1 MLDFP
6 RPKRPSLTVDLAPL
20 IDVVF
25 LLLVFFILTSSFRPP
40 SLPLEL
46 PGVANTSLAPVEPIT
61 VSLDAT
67 GRIAVNGHEVSE
79 MEFGPYLAQALAGEE
94 SRAVHFRGDR
104 AVAYGR
110 FLQLM
115 QAARA
120 AGAVRLHLVHQI
132 E

>member
-1 MLDFP
+1 MIDFP
-6 RPKRPSLTVDLAPL
+6 RPKRPGLTMDMAPL

-25 LLLVFFILTSSFRPP
+25 LLLVFFILTSSFRAP
-40 SLPLEL
+40 SLPLDL
-46 PGVANTSLAPVEPIT
+46 PGVANTELAPAEPVT
-61 VSLDAT
+61 VSLDAA
-67 GRIAVNGHEVSE
+67 GQISINGDIVPETQ
-79 MEFGPYLAQALAGEE
+79 FATALATALDGEE

-104 AVAYGR
+104 TVPYGR

-115 QAARA
+115 QSARE